1 MSQKFNFC
9 EVYREIYLMCRMMRH
24 LDDASSGRCVPFRCV
39 LIFWDSPFPRPGRVD
54 QGTQL
59 PRDASGNGPL
69 VLRTEHTKLFFR
81 RHTQTGTPY
90 HITPFLGQN
99 NNISL
104 YSIRDYI
111 SSRFHIFLFLMY
123 DVLFCVSIPF
133 PKRAAEISKM
143 HSQLMNS

>member
-1 MSQKFNFC
+1 
-9 EVYREIYLMCRMMRH
+9 MRH
-24 LDDASSGRCVPFRCV
+24 LDDASSGRCVPV
-39 LIFWDSPFPRPGRVD
+39 LLGQLFSKGRVD

-69 VLRTEHTKLFFR
+69 VLRTEHTRLFFR

-104 YSIRDYI
+104 YSICDYKL
-111 SSRFHIFLFLMY
+111 SPFHIFIF
-123 DVLFCVSIPF
+123 FT
-133 PKRAAEISKM
+133 E
-143 HSQLMNS
+143 